1 MTTANKLTK
10 AIKEGTFTFQFHTN
24 NPFMTTL
31 NVIKETEKAIQVQN
45 DEYKNKIWLP
55 KSALVCDKIGVF
67 TLKKWLKNKLLK
79 TQDTYQ
85 LNALGV

>member
-1 MTTANKLTK
+1 MTTEVLNK
-10 AIKEGTFTFQFHTN
+10 AIKDGYFTFQFHTN
-24 NPFMTTL
+24 NPFITTL
-31 NVIKETEKAIQVQN
+31 NIIKETEKAIQVEH

-55 KSALVCDKIGVF
+55 KSALICDKIGVF

-79 TQDTYQ
+79 TQDVYQ